1 MTNDDASLWRRR
13 LSAFRSTSAAKQRG
27 TATVELA
34 LILPVFLLL
43 VFGLIELSV
52 AFYDQAI
59 LTQASREGARAGVVL
74 RNPKLSS
81 TEIQQLVLDYT
92 QGALITFGSTVAPV
106 VTVTQSSPAAFP
118 NPLQVKVEYT
128 YTGLGL
134 GTLLSAITQPMVLT
148 ATSTM
153 INE

>member
-1 MTNDDASLWRRR
+1 
-13 LSAFRSTSAAKQRG
+13 
-27 TATVELA
+27 VELA

-43 VFGLIELSV
+43 IFGLIEFSV

-59 LTQASREGARAGVVL
+59 LTQATREGARAGVVL

-81 TEIQQLVLDYT
+81 SEIQQLVLDYT
-92 QGALITFGSTVAPV
+92 SGALITFGSTVAPV

-134 GTLLSAITQPMVLT
+134 GMLMSAITQPVVLT
-148 ATSTM
+148 ASATM